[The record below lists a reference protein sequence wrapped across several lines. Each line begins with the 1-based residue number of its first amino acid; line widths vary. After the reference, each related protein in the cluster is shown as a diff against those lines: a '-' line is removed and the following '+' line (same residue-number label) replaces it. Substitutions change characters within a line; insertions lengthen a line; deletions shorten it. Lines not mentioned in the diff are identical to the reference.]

1 MYVMLCPNLTVTKE
15 MEELSFCAVL
25 VMSFFELFWEV
36 PVFVMME
43 IYVFLLTGRNVPVTY
58 GN

>member
-1 MYVMLCPNLTVTKE
+1 MLCPNLTVTKE